1 MVFTIFGVAL
11 IDRLG
16 RKPLMFIGSIG
27 YIISLSLVA
36 MAFFLNWT
44 GMAVPIF
51 LFIFI
56 ASHAIGQG
64 SVIWVFISEIF
75 PNHVRSYGQS
85 IGTSTHWILAFII
98 PSSVPFLIA
107 KIGAGAMF
115 LIFAVMMIFQF
126 LWVIYIMPETKGVSL
141 EDLEKQLI
149 KED

>member
-36 MAFFLNWT
+36 MAFFLDWT

-75 PNHVRSYGQS
+75 PDHLRATGQS
-85 IGTSTHWILAFII
+85 FGTSTHWVLAAVI
-98 PSSVPFLIA
+98 PSLVPLLFTT
-107 KIGAGAMF
+107 IGAGVVFAFFAFMMVLQLLF
-115 LIFAVMMIFQF
+115 VIFM
-126 LWVIYIMPETKGVSL
+126 MPETKGVSL
-141 EDLEKQLI
+141 EELEKKLI
-149 KED
+149 KE